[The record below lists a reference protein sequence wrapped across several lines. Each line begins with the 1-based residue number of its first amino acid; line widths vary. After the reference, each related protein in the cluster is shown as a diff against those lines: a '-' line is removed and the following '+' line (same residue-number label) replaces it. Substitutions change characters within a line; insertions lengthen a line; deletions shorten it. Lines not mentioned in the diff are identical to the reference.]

1 MKTLIAYF
9 SFSGNNEVLAKELQ
23 TLLGCD
29 IYQITELRK
38 RVGISIL
45 FDIIFKRNPKIKKTD
60 IQINQYDHIIM
71 VAPIWGGR
79 IANPLKSFIKQEKEN
94 IKEYSF
100 ITLCGAGGNKHLAD
114 ELTRLT
120 GKKPVSIRELAV
132 NDLLP
137 VERKDK
143 IKYTSGYKVQLQDVK
158 AFKKSIENFLRDAV
172 HAENALDRF

>member
-23 TLLGCD
+23 NLLGCD
-29 IYQITELRK
+29 LYKITELKK

-45 FDIIFKRNPKIKKTD
+45 FDILFKRNSKIKKTD
-60 IQINQYDHIIM
+60 IQVNQYNHVIL
-71 VAPIWGGR
+71 VAPIWAGR
-79 IANPLKSFIKQEKEN
+79 IANPLKSFLKLEKEN

-100 ITLCGAGGNKHLAD
+100 ITLCGAGGNKGLSD
-114 ELTRLT
+114 ELSRLT
-120 GKKPVSIRELAV
+120 GKKPVTIKELAV

-137 VERKDK
+137 VERKNK

-158 AFKKSIENFLRDAV
+158 AFKKSIENFLADAV
-172 HAENALDRF
+172 HAEKVVDRF